1 MNRSALSQWA
11 GWALACTGE
20 RAVGRRRVVRDAR
33 RECRRKGGASTI
45 APIVQ
50 RRRGVGWRCADA
62 EVKNLHESAS
72 NDSNATDNHMKIVCN
87 GITNV
92 DHKACVALMKAGYQ
106 FSSNRSIS

>member
-50 RRRGVGWRCADA
+50 RRRGVGWRWPWG
-62 EVKNLHESAS
+62 ELWKGGVTYGEEGGL
-72 NDSNATDNHMKIVCN
+72 
-87 GITNV
+87 
-92 DHKACVALMKAGYQ
+92 
-106 FSSNRSIS
+106 